1 MKTVTPPPAAKQR
14 DETKATPTEIEALVE
29 WARRC
34 AEGGRIVSPPKDNLK
49 YLLDQ
54 IDRADPGNAQAEV
67 LKQRTTS
74 ALGRKGMLALK
85 KQRLD
90 EAGEAFENLLVLKPD
105 DDWSK
110 QRLART
116 LVLRSQRSLG
126 KNKNQAALADAT
138 AAMELE
144 PDDANTQLQLADV
157 HLAMGK
163 HELAAEEYQRVL
175 DVKPMDKRAK
185 LGLAKASAPPTAKGK
200 AKPIPKKR
208 KARR

>member
-1 MKTVTPPPAAKQR
+1 DKMKTVTPPRPKE
-14 DETKATPTEIEALVE
+14 ETKATATEIEALVE

-54 IDRADPGNAQAEV
+54 IDRADPGNAQAEA
-67 LKQRTTS
+67 LKTRTTA

-90 EAGEAFENLLVLKPD
+90 EAGEAFDNLLVLKPD

-116 LVLRSQRSLG
+116 LVLRSQRSVA
-126 KNKNQAALADAT
+126 KNKNQAAL
-138 AAMELE
+138 
-144 PDDANTQLQLADV
+144 
-157 HLAMGK
+157 
-163 HELAAEEYQRVL
+163 
-175 DVKPMDKRAK
+175 
-185 LGLAKASAPPTAKGK
+185 
-200 AKPIPKKR
+200 
-208 KARR
+208 